1 MEKAFRNLL
10 TASKLYK
17 FTNQRIN
24 ESTKIN
30 KNENLLFWKIGSLE
44 RSKRF
49 RNNNFQSIGRF
60 PKIEQYGITNQI
72 RRVTFSISANIAEGI
87 SRKTNADKARFIN
100 QAYSSSIE
108 VLNFLII
115 SHELTW
121 IETEKYIEL
130 RKKIE
135 SITNKLNSFYNKLKN
150 NDNLTT

>member
-1 MEKAFRNLL
+1 MFEKLEVWQESRSFVKEIYTQ
-10 TASKLYK
+10 TATFPGEEK
-17 FTNQRIN
+17 F
-24 ESTKIN
+24 
-30 KNENLLFWKIGSLE
+30 
-44 RSKRF
+44 
-49 RNNNFQSIGRF
+49 
-60 PKIEQYGITNQI
+60 GITSQI
-72 RRVTFSISANIAEGI
+72 RRASFSISANIAEGI

>member
-1 MEKAFRNLL
+1 M
-10 TASKLYK
+10 
-17 FTNQRIN
+17 
-24 ESTKIN
+24 
-30 KNENLLFWKIGSLE
+30 E